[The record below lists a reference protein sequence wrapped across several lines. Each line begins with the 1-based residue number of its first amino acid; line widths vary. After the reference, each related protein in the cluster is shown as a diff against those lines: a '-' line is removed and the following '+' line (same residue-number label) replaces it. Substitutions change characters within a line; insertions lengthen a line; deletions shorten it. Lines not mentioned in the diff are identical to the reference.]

1 MNQAVRTR
9 VRPAERR
16 TQAQRR
22 AESEHRILRAAAEL
36 FAEQG
41 YVNTTM
47 EQIGTRAGFSA
58 ALVARK
64 FGSKPGVIEALLN
77 EIRRNTTAV
86 MEQGD
91 DPSIID
97 VIRNYVGLIADGNV
111 WSRALY
117 VLMAESLGPL
127 RDKANLFAQHNRTFM
142 AAIANRIKAAQRAG
156 RADASVKPRVL
167 AAEVLSRIR
176 GATLLWLI
184 DPEGIDFATLSE
196 DLIESLRAKLKFKDS
211 KF

>member
-1 MNQAVRTR
+1 MTQAVRNAA
-9 VRPAERR
+9 RPAERR

-22 AESEHRILRAAAEL
+22 AESEHRILLAAAEL
-36 FAEQG
+36 FSEQG

-77 EIRRNTTAV
+77 EIRRNTAIV
-86 MEQGD
+86 LDRGD
-91 DPSIID
+91 NDSIIEM
-97 VIRNYVGLIADGNV
+97 IERYVGLIADGNV

-127 RDKANLFAQHNRTFM
+127 RDKAELFAQHNRTFM
-142 AAIANRIKAAQRAG
+142 AAIASGISKAQRRGLANPK
-156 RADASVKPRVL
+156 VKPRVL
-167 AAEVLSRIR
+167 AAEVLARIR

-184 DPEGIDFATLSE
+184 DPDGIDFAALNE
-196 DLIESLRAKLKFKDS
+196 QLIESLRFELKLEEGR
-211 KF
+211 

>member
-1 MNQAVRTR
+1 
-9 VRPAERR
+9 
-16 TQAQRR
+16 
-22 AESEHRILRAAAEL
+22 
-36 FAEQG
+36 
-41 YVNTTM
+41 VNTTM

-167 AAEVLSRIR
+167 AAEVLARIR

-184 DPEGIDFATLSE
+184 DPDGIDFATLSE
-196 DLIESLRAKLKFKDS
+196 ELIESLRAKLKFKES
-211 KF
+211 KV

>member
-1 MNQAVRTR
+1 MNQAVRTTI
-9 VRPAERR
+9 RPSERR

-22 AESEHRILRAAAEL
+22 EESQHRILRAAAEL
-36 FAEQG
+36 FAQQG

-64 FGSKPGVIEALLN
+64 FGSKPGVIEALLK
-77 EIRRNTTAV
+77 EIRRNTMTV
-86 MEQGD
+86 MDRGD

-127 RDKANLFAQHNRTFM
+127 RDKAELFAEHNRTFM
-142 AAIANRIKAAQRAG
+142 ATIANGIKKAQRTG
-156 RADASVKPRVL
+156 CADPAVKPRVL

-184 DPEGIDFATLSE
+184 DPDGIDFKTLSDE
-196 DLIESLRAKLKFKDS
+196 LIDSLRTQLKFRTQLK
-211 KF
+211 

>member
-1 MNQAVRTR
+1 MNQPSRTT
-9 VRPAERR
+9 PTALRR

-64 FGSKPGVIEALLN
+64 FGSKPGVIEALLV
-77 EIRRNTTAV
+77 EIRRNTSAA
-86 MEQGD
+86 MQHGD

-97 VIRNYVGLIADGNV
+97 VIRNYVGLIADGNI

-142 AAIANRIKAAQRAG
+142 AAIATGIKKAQRDG
-156 RADASVKPRVL
+156 RADPNVKPRAL
-167 AAEVLSRIR
+167 AAEVLARIR

-184 DPEGIDFATLSE
+184 DPDGIDLAALNAE
-196 DLIESLRAKLKFKDS
+196 LIDSLRYKLKFKER
-211 KF
+211 

>member
-1 MNQAVRTR
+1 MNQAVRIAAPT
-9 VRPAERR
+9 ERR

-22 AESEHRILRAAAEL
+22 AESHHRILLAAAEL
-36 FAEQG
+36 FSEQG

-64 FGSKPGVIEALLN
+64 FGSKPGVIEALLK
-77 EIRRNTTAV
+77 EIRRNTTIAIDRDR
-86 MEQGD
+86 G
-91 DPSIID
+91 SIVDMIE
-97 VIRNYVGLIADGNV
+97 RYVGLIADGNV

-127 RDKANLFAQHNRTFM
+127 RDKVELFAQHNRSFQ
-142 AAIANRIKAAQRAG
+142 AAIASAIAKAQKSGLANP
-156 RADASVKPRVL
+156 SVKPRAL
-167 AAEVLSRIR
+167 AAEVLARIR

-184 DPEGIDFATLSE
+184 DPSGIDFAALN
-196 DLIESLRAKLKFKDS
+196 DKLIESLRFELKLEKG
-211 KF
+211 

>member
-1 MNQAVRTR
+1 MNQAVRTH

-97 VIRNYVGLIADGNV
+97 VIRNYVGLIAAGNV

-127 RDKANLFAQHNRTFM
+127 RDKADLFAQHNRTFL
-142 AAIANRIKAAQRAG
+142 ASIANRIKAAQRAG
-156 RADASVKPRVL
+156 RADANVKPRVL

-184 DPEGIDFATLSE
+184 DPDGIDFATLSD
-196 DLIESLRAKLKFKDS
+196 DLIESLRAKLKFKNS